1 MPGKLQIM
9 TALPWRAATDIP
21 RCEIDISENAG
32 PLFLLL
38 HCNALHNLTTR
49 IILAQSAPRQGKGC
63 AFSPVNKASP

>member
-9 TALPWRAATDIP
+9 TALPWRAATDIL

-49 IILAQSAPRQGKGC
+49 IILA
-63 AFSPVNKASP
+63 